1 MRRLAVLHTVGMLV
15 ERFKGLLAGAVP
27 ASVDVVHMLDESLL
41 RDLMREGETPA
52 IVRRVV
58 SLATQAADSGAG
70 LVVFAATAAGIIWCV
85 HRLGRRE
92 ACAPSS
98 SS

>member
-58 SLATQAADSGAG
+58 SLATQAADSPAPRP
-70 LVVFAATAAGIIWCV
+70 LPRSTS
-85 HRLGRRE
+85 RGRSW
-92 ACAPSS
+92 ACPS
-98 SS
+98 